1 MQDLNIHPTY
11 VVKNYNIDTG
21 EFEVWYN
28 DGTLVNDEWYGP
40 LNMDLDTMRPES
52 EEPLHFQI
60 ASRVVSQVQ
69 RKKLEECD
77 MEASKIVLAQMMGVE
92 QEIDVMSMVKH
103 QETMNRKESP
113 STDPICQSTQIMN
126 IYSED
131 DFDDSEKGACCDWR
145 SFVVRVLLSTTCF
158 FVAVYL
164 PYFANVVAFVGA
176 FCSCFVSLVFPCAA
190 YLKMFWKN
198 LGLFEIVLNSFLVVL
213 GLILCVWGTLA
224 VFVSRPSD

>member
-103 QETMNRKESP
+103 QETMNRRESP

-131 DFDDSEKGACCDWR
+131 DFDEQFEA
-145 SFVVRVLLSTTCF
+145 LS
-158 FVAVYL
+158 A
-164 PYFANVVAFVGA
+164 
-176 FCSCFVSLVFPCAA
+176 
-190 YLKMFWKN
+190 
-198 LGLFEIVLNSFLVVL
+198 E
-213 GLILCVWGTLA
+213 LA
-224 VFVSRPSD
+224 EE

>member
-77 MEASKIVLAQMMGVE
+77 MEASKVVLAQMMGVE

-103 QETMNRKESP
+103 QETMNRRESP

-131 DFDDSEKGACCDWR
+131 DFDEEFEA
-145 SFVVRVLLSTTCF
+145 LS
-158 FVAVYL
+158 
-164 PYFANVVAFVGA
+164 
-176 FCSCFVSLVFPCAA
+176 AA
-190 YLKMFWKN
+190 
-198 LGLFEIVLNSFLVVL
+198 
-213 GLILCVWGTLA
+213 LA
-224 VFVSRPSD
+224 QE

>member
-1 MQDLNIHPTY
+1 MKDLETNPTY
-11 VVKNYNIDTG
+11 VVKNYDIETG
-21 EFEVWYN
+21 VFDVYYN
-28 DGTLVNDEWYGP
+28 DCSLANDEWYGP
-40 LNMDLDTMRPES
+40 MPLDLDTMRPES

-103 QETMNRKESP
+103 RETMNRRESP

-131 DFDDSEKGACCDWR
+131 DFDE
-145 SFVVRVLLSTTCF
+145 
-158 FVAVYL
+158 
-164 PYFANVVAFVGA
+164 
-176 FCSCFVSLVFPCAA
+176 
-190 YLKMFWKN
+190 
-198 LGLFEIVLNSFLVVL
+198 E
-213 GLILCVWGTLA
+213 
-224 VFVSRPSD
+224 

>member
-131 DFDDSEKGACCDWR
+131 DFDEQFEA
-145 SFVVRVLLSTTCF
+145 LS
-158 FVAVYL
+158 
-164 PYFANVVAFVGA
+164 
-176 FCSCFVSLVFPCAA
+176 AA
-190 YLKMFWKN
+190 
-198 LGLFEIVLNSFLVVL
+198 
-213 GLILCVWGTLA
+213 LA
-224 VFVSRPSD
+224 EE

>member
-77 MEASKIVLAQMMGVE
+77 MEASKVVLAQMMGVE

-103 QETMNRKESP
+103 QETMNRRESP

-131 DFDDSEKGACCDWR
+131 DFDEQFEA
-145 SFVVRVLLSTTCF
+145 LS
-158 FVAVYL
+158 A
-164 PYFANVVAFVGA
+164 
-176 FCSCFVSLVFPCAA
+176 
-190 YLKMFWKN
+190 
-198 LGLFEIVLNSFLVVL
+198 E
-213 GLILCVWGTLA
+213 LA
-224 VFVSRPSD
+224 EE

>member
-1 MQDLNIHPTY
+1 
-11 VVKNYNIDTG
+11 
-21 EFEVWYN
+21 
-28 DGTLVNDEWYGP
+28 
-40 LNMDLDTMRPES
+40 MRPES

-131 DFDDSEKGACCDWR
+131 DFDEEFEA
-145 SFVVRVLLSTTCF
+145 LS
-158 FVAVYL
+158 
-164 PYFANVVAFVGA
+164 
-176 FCSCFVSLVFPCAA
+176 AA
-190 YLKMFWKN
+190 
-198 LGLFEIVLNSFLVVL
+198 
-213 GLILCVWGTLA
+213 LA
-224 VFVSRPSD
+224 QE

>member
-1 MQDLNIHPTY
+1 MQDLNILPTY

-21 EFEVWYN
+21 VFEVWYN
-28 DGTLVNDEWYGP
+28 DGTLNNDEWYGP

-103 QETMNRKESP
+103 QETMNKKESP
-113 STDPICQSTQIMN
+113 STDPVCQSTQIMN

-131 DFDDSEKGACCDWR
+131 DFDEQFEA
-145 SFVVRVLLSTTCF
+145 LS
-158 FVAVYL
+158 
-164 PYFANVVAFVGA
+164 
-176 FCSCFVSLVFPCAA
+176 AA
-190 YLKMFWKN
+190 
-198 LGLFEIVLNSFLVVL
+198 
-213 GLILCVWGTLA
+213 LA
-224 VFVSRPSD
+224 QE

>member
-28 DGTLVNDEWYGP
+28 DGTLNNDEWYGP

-103 QETMNRKESP
+103 QETMNKKESP
-113 STDPICQSTQIMN
+113 STDPVCQSTQIMN

-131 DFDDSEKGACCDWR
+131 DFDEEFEA
-145 SFVVRVLLSTTCF
+145 LS
-158 FVAVYL
+158 
-164 PYFANVVAFVGA
+164 
-176 FCSCFVSLVFPCAA
+176 AA
-190 YLKMFWKN
+190 
-198 LGLFEIVLNSFLVVL
+198 
-213 GLILCVWGTLA
+213 LA
-224 VFVSRPSD
+224 QE

>member
-113 STDPICQSTQIMN
+113 VSYTHLRAHET
-126 IYSED
+126 
-131 DFDDSEKGACCDWR
+131 
-145 SFVVRVLLSTTCF
+145 VLD
-158 FVAVYL
+158 
-164 PYFANVVAFVGA
+164 
-176 FCSCFVSLVFPCAA
+176 LV
-190 YLKMFWKN
+190 
-198 LGLFEIVLNSFLVVL
+198 
-213 GLILCVWGTLA
+213 
-224 VFVSRPSD
+224 

>member
-1 MQDLNIHPTY
+1 MQDLYIHPTY

-103 QETMNRKESP
+103 QETMNRRESP

-131 DFDDSEKGACCDWR
+131 DFDEEFEA
-145 SFVVRVLLSTTCF
+145 LS
-158 FVAVYL
+158 
-164 PYFANVVAFVGA
+164 
-176 FCSCFVSLVFPCAA
+176 AA
-190 YLKMFWKN
+190 
-198 LGLFEIVLNSFLVVL
+198 
-213 GLILCVWGTLA
+213 LA
-224 VFVSRPSD
+224 QE

>member
-131 DFDDSEKGACCDWR
+131 DFDEEFEA
-145 SFVVRVLLSTTCF
+145 LS
-158 FVAVYL
+158 
-164 PYFANVVAFVGA
+164 
-176 FCSCFVSLVFPCAA
+176 AA
-190 YLKMFWKN
+190 
-198 LGLFEIVLNSFLVVL
+198 
-213 GLILCVWGTLA
+213 LA
-224 VFVSRPSD
+224 QE

>member
-103 QETMNRKESP
+103 QETMNRRESP

-131 DFDDSEKGACCDWR
+131 DFDEQFER
-145 SFVVRVLLSTTCF
+145 LS
-158 FVAVYL
+158 A
-164 PYFANVVAFVGA
+164 
-176 FCSCFVSLVFPCAA
+176 
-190 YLKMFWKN
+190 
-198 LGLFEIVLNSFLVVL
+198 E
-213 GLILCVWGTLA
+213 LA
-224 VFVSRPSD
+224 ED

>member
-1 MQDLNIHPTY
+1 MSLEDIDPQFRLDAEVAPTF
-11 VVKNYNIDTG
+11 VVKNYDIDTG
-21 EFEVWYN
+21 EFQVFYN
-28 DGTLVNDEWYGP
+28 DGTLSNDEWYGP

-131 DFDDSEKGACCDWR
+131 DFDEEFEA
-145 SFVVRVLLSTTCF
+145 LS
-158 FVAVYL
+158 
-164 PYFANVVAFVGA
+164 
-176 FCSCFVSLVFPCAA
+176 AA
-190 YLKMFWKN
+190 
-198 LGLFEIVLNSFLVVL
+198 
-213 GLILCVWGTLA
+213 LA
-224 VFVSRPSD
+224 QE

>member
-103 QETMNRKESP
+103 QETMNRRESP

-131 DFDDSEKGACCDWR
+131 DFEEEFEA
-145 SFVVRVLLSTTCF
+145 LS
-158 FVAVYL
+158 
-164 PYFANVVAFVGA
+164 
-176 FCSCFVSLVFPCAA
+176 AA
-190 YLKMFWKN
+190 
-198 LGLFEIVLNSFLVVL
+198 
-213 GLILCVWGTLA
+213 LA
-224 VFVSRPSD
+224 QE

>member
-60 ASRVVSQVQ
+60 ESRVYTHIQMQ
-69 RKKLEECD
+69 KLAECNMDATKKVLSD
-77 MEASKIVLAQMMGVE
+77 MIGIE
-92 QEIDVMSMVKH
+92 QKFSVMDLIKH
-103 QETMNRKESP
+103 QETMQNLESP
-113 STDPICQSTQIMN
+113 STSPVCNQTQIMN

-131 DFDDSEKGACCDWR
+131 DFDEQFEALSAELSED
-145 SFVVRVLLSTTCF
+145 
-158 FVAVYL
+158 
-164 PYFANVVAFVGA
+164 
-176 FCSCFVSLVFPCAA
+176 
-190 YLKMFWKN
+190 
-198 LGLFEIVLNSFLVVL
+198 
-213 GLILCVWGTLA
+213 
-224 VFVSRPSD
+224 

>member
-103 QETMNRKESP
+103 QETVKMIS
-113 STDPICQSTQIMN
+113 M
-126 IYSED
+126 
-131 DFDDSEKGACCDWR
+131 R
-145 SFVVRVLLSTTCF
+145 S
-158 FVAVYL
+158 
-164 PYFANVVAFVGA
+164 
-176 FCSCFVSLVFPCAA
+176 
-190 YLKMFWKN
+190 LKH
-198 LGLFEIVLNSFLVVL
+198 
-213 GLILCVWGTLA
+213 
-224 VFVSRPSD
+224 